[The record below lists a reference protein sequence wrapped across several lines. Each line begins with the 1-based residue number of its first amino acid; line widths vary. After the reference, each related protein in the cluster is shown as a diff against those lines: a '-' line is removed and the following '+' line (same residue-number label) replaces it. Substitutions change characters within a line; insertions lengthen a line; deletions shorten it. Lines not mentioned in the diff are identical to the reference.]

1 MLGEDYIRNTFV
13 LLNGE
18 NSIGGASRYTSTP
31 KIEHYKIQWLG
42 LQKYFKL
49 YSSPWHDFHFI
60 Y

>member
-18 NSIGGASRYTSTP
+18 NSIGEESSYTSTP
-31 KIEHYKIQWLG
+31 KIKHYIIQWLG

-49 YSSPWHDFHFI
+49 YTSRHNFHFV